1 MRSRF
6 ISIVAVCLILG
17 CTSEPDIK
25 YDKVLTLNLREVATD
40 APEYVESISYLPL
53 ETGDTCFFR
62 NADKI
67 LFENGLIYIADYR
80 SGQVLVYETD
90 GSMHSVLDRKGRGP
104 GEYLDMMSFTVDSDY
119 IYVLD
124 NFNRKIFRYG
134 SMDCRFDSA
143 ADLDF
148 VAWDMEAIGD
158 GNFIFAFSPLGGG
171 RLTSPQAPYRI
182 LITDSDFRVKETLLD
197 YGDNEYDIIGQRR
210 YFSVEEDKLI
220 YSSIYFDGYIV
231 FDRSDYNSRQVIGI
245 EFDNPIPASA
255 RKDPSVL
262 DKDYNYQTMTPIACG
277 DYIMLEVAEGDNIG
291 NYVYNCYTEKF
302 SRNPDMLCRNYIY
315 YPIANYKGCY
325 VGVIESKTVYD
336 EFIAAGF
343 DKGDSCVEKSLEGGN
358 PVLLFYKMK

>member
-231 FDRSDYNSRQVIGI
+231 FDRSDYNNRQVVGI

-255 RKDPSVL
+255 RKDLSVL

-291 NYVYNCYTEKF
+291 NYIYNCDTEKF
-302 SRNPDMLCRNYIY
+302 SRNPDMLCRNCIY

-343 DKGDSCVEKSLEGGN
+343 DKGDSCVEKSLGEGN